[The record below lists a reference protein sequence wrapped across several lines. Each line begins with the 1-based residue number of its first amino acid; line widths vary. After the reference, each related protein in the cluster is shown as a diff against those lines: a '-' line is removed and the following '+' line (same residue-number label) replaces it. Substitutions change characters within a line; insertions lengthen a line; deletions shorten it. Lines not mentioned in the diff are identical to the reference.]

1 MMPVPADQ
9 TGMRSRE
16 VAGTRIKWIF
26 GGKNYL
32 SCLKLSFVNHRFSIT
47 GCLLAG
53 SFLMLTACNDPKNK
67 SHGPIVLGDSSTIVT
82 ETDPVHLQDMVQDL
96 RPAVE
101 QSLDTTTA
109 VAETKPPKDTV
120 KPTAGTPP
128 PQEKTPPATPP
139 PGNGLNIAFKEVTV
153 FIPNITTR
161 SYGRQNLENARGAS
175 YELSTGNIAGNQLKI
190 LNGTVQKVT
199 QRYQSVIA
207 LQDGNRTLQLE
218 SLGVHAS
225 DWQTLKGNGNS
236 FSITGLESSRLDYIE
251 AGAAAIKNAVTQ
263 ATRKARMSKNEAS
276 EWQNLSR
283 NVRSA
288 EKAPCTIL
296 LRSVAWRIEGK
307 DTKGKTFNKEIRIDL
322 PK

>member
-1 MMPVPADQ
+1 M
-9 TGMRSRE
+9 
-16 VAGTRIKWIF
+16 
-26 GGKNYL
+26 
-32 SCLKLSFVNHRFSIT
+32 NHRFSIT

-53 SFLMLTACNDPKNK
+53 SLFMLTACNDPKNK

-96 RPAVE
+96 RPAIE
-101 QSLDTTTA
+101 QALDTTAAIATA
-109 VAETKPPKDTV
+109 PPKDTI
-120 KPTAGTPP
+120 KTTAATPP
-128 PQEKTPPATPP
+128 PEEKAPPAAQA

-161 SYGRQNLENARGAS
+161 SYGRQDLQNARGAT
-175 YELSTGNIAGNQLKI
+175 YELSSGNIAGNQLKI
-190 LNGTVQKVT
+190 LNGTVQKIS

-218 SLGVHAS
+218 SLGIHAS
-225 DWQTLKGNGNS
+225 DWQTLKGNGSN

-251 AGAAAIKNAVTQ
+251 AGPAAIKNAVTQ
-263 ATRKARMSKNEAS
+263 ATRKARMSKSEAS
-276 EWQNLSR
+276 DWQALGK

-288 EKAPCTIL
+288 ERAPCTIL
-296 LRSVAWRIEGK
+296 LRSVSWRVEGK
-307 DTKGKTFNKEIRIDL
+307 DAKGKTFNKEIRIDM